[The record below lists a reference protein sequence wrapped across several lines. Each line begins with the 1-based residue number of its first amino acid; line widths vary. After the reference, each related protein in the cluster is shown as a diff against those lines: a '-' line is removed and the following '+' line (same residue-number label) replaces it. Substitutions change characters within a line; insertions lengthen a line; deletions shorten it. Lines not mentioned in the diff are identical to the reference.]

1 LRQILY
7 RHVPRELVDRPKQGF
22 DVPVA
27 VWLREELRERLLD
40 ELTPSGLAAVGI
52 GDAGPVRAMLTEHL
66 AGRAD
71 FGRWLWLVHVLRSWH
86 GRQVALREVAA

>member
-1 LRQILY
+1 
-7 RHVPRELVDRPKQGF
+7 
-22 DVPVA
+22 
-27 VWLREELRERLLD
+27 
-40 ELTPSGLAAVGI
+40 
-52 GDAGPVRAMLTEHL
+52 MLTEHL